1 MAGRFSLRRALAGVV
16 IVNQEQLSQ
25 LLARLRSAE
34 WIALDTEADS
44 LHSYPEK
51 LCLIQLSIPGADE
64 LVDPLAGLDLSPLMT
79 VLQPREL
86 IAHGADYDLRLL
98 HRAFRFVPSA
108 LFDTM
113 LAARFLGLTAY
124 GLGDLV
130 KQYLG
135 VTLEKGSQ
143 KANWSMRPL
152 SQRRLTYA
160 RNDTAHLRPL
170 SEGLRAELQQKNRL
184 DWHREACLRLIA
196 DSTKANARDP
206 DQVWRL
212 GGSER
217 LSPPALAVLHALW
230 HWREDEAIRHN
241 RPVFFILSH
250 GSLVDLAIAAVNGS
264 SWEHLLP
271 QRFSPARHRSLS
283 DAVTRGLAVAPSQQ
297 PDPVRPA
304 RIRFSE
310 AEHKR
315 LHGLFTRRDHRAK
328 QLGLDP
334 SFIAGRTTLIA
345 LARNDPHLRLM
356 NWQRELLL
364 DP

>member
-1 MAGRFSLRRALAGVV
+1 V
-16 IVNQEQLSQ
+16 ITDQEQLSH
-25 LLARLRSAE
+25 LLARLQSAE

-64 LVDPLAGLDLSPLMT
+64 LVDPLAGLDLEPLMN
-79 VLQPREL
+79 VLRPREL

-98 HRAFRFVPSA
+98 HRSFQFVPST

-124 GLGDLV
+124 SLSDLV

-135 VTLEKGSQ
+135 ITLEKGSQ
-143 KANWSMRPL
+143 KANWSLRPL
-152 SQRRLTYA
+152 SKRRLAYA
-160 RNDTAHLRPL
+160 RNDTAHLHPL
-170 SEGLRAELQQKNRL
+170 AECLRAELQQKNRL

-196 DSTKANARDP
+196 DSTRPNHRDP
-206 DQVWRL
+206 NLVWRL

-217 LSPPALAVLHALW
+217 LSRPALAVLRSLW
-230 HWREDEAIRHN
+230 HWREQEAIQQN
-241 RPVFFILSH
+241 QPVFFILSH
-250 GSLVDLAIAAVNGS
+250 SALRDLAGAAVDGS

-271 QRFSPARHRSLS
+271 KRFSPGRRRSLS
-283 DAVTRGLAVAPSQQ
+283 DALARGLAVAPSQQ
-297 PDPVRPA
+297 PDQVRPV

-315 LHGLFTRRDHRAK
+315 LRGLFSRRDHRAK
-328 QLGLDP
+328 QLGLDA
-334 SFIAGRTTLIA
+334 SFIASRTTLIA
-345 LARNDPHLRLM
+345 LARNDPELRLM

-364 DP
+364 APS